1 MNYTFY
7 LPGVNKLMGLSQEDW
22 QFLCERAKENNVL
35 PATLAARIV
44 ANELAQWRDEI
55 HYADQQAQYEEEL
68 QLEEAHRE
76 AMAANEAMN
85 QEKVIEEIV

>member
-7 LPGVNKLMGLSQEDW
+7 LPYINKLMGLEMADW

-35 PATLAARIV
+35 PETLAARII

-55 HYADQQAQYEEEL
+55 HYTNEQ
-68 QLEEAHRE
+68 EALHANRE
-76 AMAANEAMN
+76 MN
-85 QEKVIEEIV
+85 IEKGIEEIV

>member
-7 LPGVNKLMGLSQEDW
+7 LPYINKLMGLEMADW

-35 PATLAARIV
+35 PETLAARII

-55 HYADQQAQYEEEL
+55 HYANEQ
-68 QLEEAHRE
+68 EALHANRE
-76 AMAANEAMN
+76 MN
-85 QEKVIEEIV
+85 IEKGIEEIV

>member
-7 LPGVNKLMGLSQEDW
+7 LPYIDKLMGLEMADW

-35 PATLAARIV
+35 PETLAARII

-55 HYADQQAQYEEEL
+55 HYANEQ
-68 QLEEAHRE
+68 EALHANRE
-76 AMAANEAMN
+76 MN
-85 QEKVIEEIV
+85 IEKVIEEIV

>member
-7 LPGVNKLMGLSQEDW
+7 LPGVNKLMGLSQDDW
-22 QFLCERAKENNVL
+22 QFLCERAEENNVL
-35 PATLAARIV
+35 PATLAARII

-55 HYADQQAQYEEEL
+55 HYAEQQ
-68 QLEEAHRE
+68 E
-76 AMAANEAMN
+76 AMAANQAMN